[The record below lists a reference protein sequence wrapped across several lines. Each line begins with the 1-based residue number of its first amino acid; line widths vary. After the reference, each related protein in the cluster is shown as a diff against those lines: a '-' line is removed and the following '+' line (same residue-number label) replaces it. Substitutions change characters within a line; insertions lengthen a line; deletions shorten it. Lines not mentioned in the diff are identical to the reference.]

1 MEVKK
6 HEKPGSLSPVKSVLK
21 RDSGDD
27 LRPSRSSSKS
37 EKELRLPPEKS
48 PSDDGGIK
56 KERRPSKA
64 SENSKD
70 TFERQDSK
78 TVSLSSPKVSRK
90 YFTNWRQACDKTKD
104 KTKELLK
111 RWRTL
116 PETEGVETPMQA
128 AGNSE
133 EDKHGG
139 WSVHVWTTWVNRC
152 SEDLECL
159 DLEEEQPLAELSSMQ
174 TDKLTL
180 FFTELLDH
188 DRDDVICDQDFD
200 QFFERLAHFADW
212 SPNSSEFHILL
223 EVKREFIEHFIN
235 PLPAKWADLPYY
247 RRVCGPEA
255 SGINIPGRTTL
266 EGWLARWALHL
277 STMKRFT
284 DLPLYLQYLCKI
296 LFHVVDRAG
305 TGAITKPAL
314 AAFYR
319 SVIGLNS
326 NRLEEIIDTA
336 YDRMTSNGYLILDYG
351 TYVHCFTN
359 WLMGKNPNGPGQW
372 VLVPPKDSLP
382 QPPFPVDY
390 SALNTEPAKLEPYA
404 PDKKTNRHS
413 VIV

>member
-6 HEKPGSLSPVKSVLK
+6 HDKPGSLSPVKCAVK
-21 RDSGDD
+21 KEDD
-27 LRPSRSSSKS
+27 GKTKGSSKS
-37 EKELRLPPEKS
+37 EKELKLPPEKS
-48 PSDDGGIK
+48 PTDDGLR
-56 KERRPSKA
+56 KERRLSRA
-64 SENSKD
+64 SESSKD
-70 TFERQDSK
+70 TFDRQDSRS
-78 TVSLSSPKVSRK
+78 TTLSPKVSRK
-90 YFTNWRQACDKTKD
+90 YFTNWKQACDKTKD

-116 PETEGVETPMQA
+116 PEAEASEGQMQSTPQ
-128 AGNSE
+128 GD
-133 EDKHGG
+133 EDKHHG

-159 DLEEEQPLAELSSMQ
+159 DLEEEQPLAQLSSVQ
-174 TDKLTL
+174 SDKMTL
-180 FFTELLDH
+180 FFTEMLDH
-188 DRDDVICDQDFD
+188 DRDDVICDQNFD
-200 QFFERLAHFADW
+200 GFFEKLAHFADW
-212 SPNSSEFHILL
+212 SANSSEFHILL

-235 PLPAKWADLPYY
+235 PLPAKYAELPYY

-255 SGINIPGRTTL
+255 GGIPGRTTL

-277 STMKRFT
+277 SEMKKFT

-296 LFHVVDRAG
+296 LFHVVDRTS
-305 TGAITKPAL
+305 TGEITKSAL

-319 SVIGLNS
+319 SVIGLTAS
-326 NRLEEIIDTA
+326 RVEEIIDTA
-336 YDRMTSNGYLILDYG
+336 YDRMTSNQYLILDYG
-351 TYVHCFTN
+351 TYMHCFTN

>member
-1 MEVKK
+1 
-6 HEKPGSLSPVKSVLK
+6 
-21 RDSGDD
+21 
-27 LRPSRSSSKS
+27 
-37 EKELRLPPEKS
+37 
-48 PSDDGGIK
+48 
-56 KERRPSKA
+56 
-64 SENSKD
+64 
-70 TFERQDSK
+70 
-78 TVSLSSPKVSRK
+78 
-90 YFTNWRQACDKTKD
+90 
-104 KTKELLK
+104 
-111 RWRTL
+111 
-116 PETEGVETPMQA
+116 MQA
-128 AGNSE
+128 AGHSD
-133 EDKHGG
+133 EDKHRG

-159 DLEEEQPLAELSSMQ
+159 DLEDDQPLAQLSSMQ
-174 TDKLTL
+174 TDKMTL

-188 DRDDVICDQDFD
+188 DRDDVIIDTDFD

-223 EVKREFIEHFIN
+223 EVKREFIDHFIN
-235 PLPAKWADLPYY
+235 PLPTKWAELPYY
-247 RRVCGPEA
+247 RRVCGPES

-277 STMKRFT
+277 SEMKRFS

-296 LFHVVDRAG
+296 LFHVVDRTG
-305 TGAITKPAL
+305 TGAITKAAL

-319 SVIGLNS
+319 SVIGLNAA
-326 NRLEEIIDTA
+326 RVDEIIDTA

>member
-1 MEVKK
+1 MEMKR
-6 HEKPGSLSPVKSVLK
+6 HEKPGTLAPNNPAGRKEDEGKS
-21 RDSGDD
+21 
-27 LRPSRSSSKS
+27 SRSSSKS
-37 EKELRLPPEKS
+37 ELKLIPDKS
-48 PSDDGGIK
+48 PSDDGLR
-56 KERRPSKA
+56 KERRLSKA
-64 SENSKD
+64 SDSFKD
-70 TFERQDSK
+70 TLERQDSK
-78 TVSLSSPKVSRK
+78 ASTLSPKVSRK
-90 YFTNWRQACDKTKD
+90 YFHNWKQACDKTKD

-116 PETEGVETPMQA
+116 PESEVAGTQMQQEG
-128 AGNSE
+128 SE
-133 EDKHGG
+133 NDKHHG

-159 DLEEEQPLAELSSMQ
+159 DLEEEQPLAQLSSVQ
-174 TDKLTL
+174 SDKMTL

-200 QFFERLAHFADW
+200 NFFEKLAHFADW
-212 SPNSSEFHILL
+212 STNSSEFHILL

-235 PLPAKWADLPYY
+235 PLPTKFAELAYY

-255 SGINIPGRTTL
+255 GGIPGRTTL
-266 EGWLARWALHL
+266 EGWLARWALQL
-277 STMKRFT
+277 SEMKRFV

-296 LFHVVDRAG
+296 LFHVVDRES
-305 TGAITKPAL
+305 TGDISKTAL

-319 SVIGLNS
+319 SVIGLPAA
-326 NRLEEIIDTA
+326 RVEEIIDTA
-336 YDRMTSNGYLILDYG
+336 YARMTSNNYLILDYG

-372 VLVPPKDSLP
+372 VLVPPTDPLP

>member
-6 HEKPGSLSPVKSVLK
+6 NEKPGSLSPVKPVLK
-21 RDSGDD
+21 AEDGKN
-27 LRPSRSSSKS
+27 SRSSSRS
-37 EKELRLPPEKS
+37 EKELKLPPEKS
-48 PSDDGGIK
+48 PSDDGSR
-56 KERRPSKA
+56 KERRLSKA
-64 SENSKD
+64 SDSSKD

-78 TVSLSSPKVSRK
+78 AGSLTSPKVSRK
-90 YFTNWRQACDKTKD
+90 YFTNWKQACDKTKD

-116 PETEGVETPMQA
+116 PEAEAGEAQMQ
-128 AGNSE
+128 AGNSDE
-133 EDKHGG
+133 EKNRG

-159 DLEEEQPLAELSSMQ
+159 DLEDEQPLAQLSSVQ

-188 DRDDVICDQDFD
+188 DRDDVIGDQDFD
-200 QFFERLAHFADW
+200 SFFEKLAHFADW
-212 SPNSSEFHILL
+212 SANSSEYHILL
-223 EVKREFIEHFIN
+223 EVKQEFIEYFIN
-235 PLPAKWADLPYY
+235 PLPAKWGELPYY
-247 RRVCGPEA
+247 KRVCGDEA
-255 SGINIPGRTTL
+255 SGINMPGRTTL

-277 STMKRFT
+277 SEMKRFS

-305 TGAITKPAL
+305 AGEITKPAL

-319 SVIGLNS
+319 SVIGLS
-326 NRLEEIIDTA
+326 GSRVDEIIDTA

>member
-6 HEKPGSLSPVKSVLK
+6 QEKPGSLSPVKGLR
-21 RDSGDD
+21 RDDD
-27 LRPSRSSSKS
+27 GKTSRSNSKS
-37 EKELRLPPEKS
+37 ERDLRLPEKS
-48 PSDDGGIK
+48 PSEDAGRR
-56 KERRPSKA
+56 ERRPSRA
-64 SENSKD
+64 SESSKD
-70 TFERQDSK
+70 TLERQESK
-78 TVSLSSPKVSRK
+78 SLSPKVSRK
-90 YFTNWRQACDKTKD
+90 YFTNWKQACDKTKD

-116 PETEGVETPMQA
+116 PETETSEHMQEPS
-128 AGNSE
+128 NSE
-133 EDKHGG
+133 EDKHHG

-152 SEDLECL
+152 SDSLECL
-159 DLEEEQPLAELSSMQ
+159 DLDEEQPLAQLGAVQS
-174 TDKLTL
+174 DKLTL

-200 QFFERLAHFADW
+200 NFFEKLAHFADW
-212 SPNSSEFHILL
+212 SNNSSEFHILL
-223 EVKREFIEHFIN
+223 EVKQEFIEHFIN
-235 PLPAKWADLPYY
+235 PLPTKWSDLPYY
-247 RRVCGPEA
+247 KRVCGPEA
-255 SGINIPGRTTL
+255 GGFPGRTTL
-266 EGWLARWALHL
+266 EGWLARWALYL
-277 STMKRFT
+277 SDMKRFT

-296 LFHVVDRAG
+296 MFNVIDRTG
-305 TGAITKPAL
+305 TGAITKQSL

-319 SVIGLNS
+319 SVIGLPAT
-326 NRLEEIIDTA
+326 RIDEIIDTA

-351 TYVHCFTN
+351 TFVHCFTN

-372 VLVPPKDSLP
+372 VLVPPKGSLP

>member
-1 MEVKK
+1 MY
-6 HEKPGSLSPVKSVLK
+6 EKIPNGCILS
-21 RDSGDD
+21 
-27 LRPSRSSSKS
+27 
-37 EKELRLPPEKS
+37 
-48 PSDDGGIK
+48 
-56 KERRPSKA
+56 
-64 SENSKD
+64 
-70 TFERQDSK
+70 
-78 TVSLSSPKVSRK
+78 
-90 YFTNWRQACDKTKD
+90 
-104 KTKELLK
+104 
-111 RWRTL
+111 
-116 PETEGVETPMQA
+116 
-128 AGNSE
+128 
-133 EDKHGG
+133 
-139 WSVHVWTTWVNRC
+139 TWVNRC

-159 DLEEEQPLAELSSMQ
+159 DLEDEQPLAQLSSMQ
-174 TDKLTL
+174 TDKMTL

-188 DRDDVICDQDFD
+188 DRDDVIIDTDFD

-223 EVKREFIEHFIN
+223 EVKREFIDHFIN

-247 RRVCGPEA
+247 RRVCGPES

-277 STMKRFT
+277 SEMKRFT

-296 LFHVVDRAG
+296 LFHVVDR
-305 TGAITKPAL
+305 TSSGAITKPAL

-319 SVIGLNS
+319 SVIGLNAT
-326 NRLEEIIDTA
+326 RVDEIIDTA
-336 YDRMTSNGYLILDYG
+336 FDRMTSNGYLILDYG

>member
-1 MEVKK
+1 M
-6 HEKPGSLSPVKSVLK
+6 
-21 RDSGDD
+21 
-27 LRPSRSSSKS
+27 
-37 EKELRLPPEKS
+37 
-48 PSDDGGIK
+48 
-56 KERRPSKA
+56 A
-64 SENSKD
+64 
-70 TFERQDSK
+70 
-78 TVSLSSPKVSRK
+78 
-90 YFTNWRQACDKTKD
+90 
-104 KTKELLK
+104 
-111 RWRTL
+111 
-116 PETEGVETPMQA
+116 
-128 AGNSE
+128 
-133 EDKHGG
+133 
-139 WSVHVWTTWVNRC
+139 TTWVNRC

-159 DLEEEQPLAELSSMQ
+159 DLEDEQPLAQLSSMQ
-174 TDKLTL
+174 TDKMTL

-188 DRDDVICDQDFD
+188 DRDDVIIDTDFD

-223 EVKREFIEHFIN
+223 EVKREFIDHFIN
-235 PLPAKWADLPYY
+235 PLPAKWGDLPYY

-255 SGINIPGRTTL
+255 SGINMPGRTTL
-266 EGWLARWALHL
+266 DGWLARWALHL
-277 STMKRFT
+277 SEMKRFT

-296 LFHVVDRAG
+296 LFHVIDRTTETCTCMCTYALLSKAMNDELNFVSKLRSVYG

-319 SVIGLNS
+319 SVIGLNAA
-326 NRLEEIIDTA
+326 RIDEIIDTA

-382 QPPFPVDY
+382 PPPFPVDY

>member
-1 MEVKK
+1 MEVKR
-6 HEKPGSLSPVKSVLK
+6 EKSGSLSPVRPTSK
-21 RDSGDD
+21 RDSGDEGKG
-27 LRPSRSSSKS
+27 SRSSSKS
-37 EKELRLPPEKS
+37 DKELKLPPEKS
-48 PSDDGGIK
+48 PCDDVTVK
-56 KERRPSKA
+56 KERRLSRN
-64 SENSKD
+64 SDNSKD

-78 TVSLSSPKVSRK
+78 ATSLSSPKVSRK

-116 PETEGVETPMQA
+116 PEAEAVENQMQP
-128 AGNSE
+128 AGNHE
-133 EDKHGG
+133 YEKHHG

-159 DLEEEQPLAELSSMQ
+159 DLEDEQPLATLSSVQ
-174 TDKLTL
+174 NDKMTL

-188 DRDDVICDQDFD
+188 DRDDVIADHDFD
-200 QFFERLAHFADW
+200 HFFDKLAHFADW
-212 SPNSSEFHILL
+212 STNSSEFHILL
-223 EVKREFIEHFIN
+223 EVKQEFIEHFIN
-235 PLPAKWADLPYY
+235 PLPSKWGELPYY
-247 RRVCGPEA
+247 KRVCGPDA
-255 SGINIPGRTTL
+255 DTLGLPGRTTL
-266 EGWLARWALHL
+266 DGWLARWALHL
-277 STMKRFT
+277 SVMKRFT

-296 LFHVVDRAG
+296 LFHVVDRNS
-305 TGAITKPAL
+305 TGEITKSAL
-314 AAFYR
+314 ASFYR
-319 SVIGLNS
+319 SVIGLTAT
-326 NRLEEIIDTA
+326 RVDEIIDTA

-390 SALNTEPAKLEPYA
+390 SALNTEPDKLEPYA